1 MTTKSLLTFPGTLS
15 PIWVQIVYAGGGL
28 TCLSS
33 RQKQA
38 WDSGALATPLA
49 LKVSQA
55 GPGYRISRTPDSWA
69 LWWMW
74 KSCWKSGLRST
85 SYMLSTRS
93 GAVQDTNINIPD
105 RRSVSSG
112 EWWKLSP
119 VEQWRI
125 TDSMQSS
132 ANSWRDAL
140 RSATALQG
148 FRDLTKGEKS
158 FESQLPFQQPLS
170 QWGGQNQLPLELLP
184 GARGLS
190 LSGRDGNLWFDTDE
204 RSPRFLQLW

>member
-1 MTTKSLLTFPGTLS
+1 MIQKVLQSSQRPADSGEHLCHKRTSSNSLSVFFFFKMTTKSLLTFPGTLS

-55 GPGYRISRTPDSWA
+55 GPGYRISRTPDSRA

-140 RSATALQG
+140 RSATAL
-148 FRDLTKGEKS
+148 
-158 FESQLPFQQPLS
+158 
-170 QWGGQNQLPLELLP
+170 
-184 GARGLS
+184 
-190 LSGRDGNLWFDTDE
+190 
-204 RSPRFLQLW
+204 